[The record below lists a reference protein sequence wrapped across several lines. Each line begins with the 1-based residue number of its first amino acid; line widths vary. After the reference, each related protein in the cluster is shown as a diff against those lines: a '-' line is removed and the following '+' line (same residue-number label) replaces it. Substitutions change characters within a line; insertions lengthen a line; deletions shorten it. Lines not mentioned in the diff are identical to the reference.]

1 MTYITPDSPH
11 LSLSWWIVGYNRNSR
26 FSEMVTP
33 TRDQFCHGAHTEGD
47 SYREAG
53 SNGSEAIDACGEKVA
68 KRLTSGPTEH

>member
-1 MTYITPDSPH
+1 
-11 LSLSWWIVGYNRNSR
+11 
-26 FSEMVTP
+26 MVTP

-68 KRLTSGPTEH
+68 ERLTSGPTEH